1 MEGPVE
7 RMGKEFTVERY
18 DIQHKNTALVDID
31 IRFIKIVCYTGTRGF
46 SSQPAVLYC

>member
-18 DIQHKNTALVDID
+18 DIQHKNTALGDID
-31 IRFIKIVCYTGTRGF
+31 SRFIN
-46 SSQPAVLYC
+46 SVLHRDERVL